1 VAQVIANKLTA
12 TLSPE
17 EKKSIEQKPTDNLAA
32 YDLYLRA
39 KESIAKAELSLP
51 SGNFETPLI
60 GSIALLEQA
69 VQLNSRFAFAYCAAT
84 HAHDLLYISY
94 DPSAN
99 RRGLAD
105 AAIDSALR
113 LQPDLPEAHLTY
125 AYHLYFCYRDYERAR
140 VQLAI
145 AKPGLPNNSDAIE
158 LPAFIDRRQG
168 HFEKAV
174 QGFKEALA
182 LDPRNPDPISDLAY
196 TLYAMREFRAA
207 EEVYDQLINRVPDQP
222 MLKVQK
228 EWFVTFMK
236 TGDNTRVR
244 SAIPE
249 LPAATAKD
257 RGGFEQL
264 NQKVRASPGSAPLL
278 SALAI
283 VDALL
288 GRKQDA
294 IEEARRAARR

>member
-1 VAQVIANKLTA
+1 VRRDGNHVRVSTELVDARNDNTIWADSYDRDLTDIFAIQSEVAQVIANKLTA

-51 SGNFETPLI
+51 SGNFEKPLI
-60 GSIALLEQA
+60 DSIALLEQA
-69 VQLNSRFAFAYCAAT
+69 VQLDSRFAFAYCAAT

-174 QGFKEALA
+174 QGGGSPCA
-182 LDPRNPDPISDLAY
+182 RSTQSRSDFGFG
-196 TLYAMREFRAA
+196 LYALCNA
-207 EEVYDQLINRVPDQP
+207 RV
-222 MLKVQK
+222 
-228 EWFVTFMK
+228 
-236 TGDNTRVR
+236 
-244 SAIPE
+244 S
-249 LPAATAKD
+249 
-257 RGGFEQL
+257 RG
-264 NQKVRASPGSAPLL
+264 
-278 SALAI
+278 
-283 VDALL
+283 
-288 GRKQDA
+288 
-294 IEEARRAARR
+294 